1 MSSTRI
7 STNGQYQ
14 FSLNL
19 MLAKQRELARTYQ
32 QVSTGSKMVTGADDP
47 LGAGRSLQM
56 DRSLDRLDQYG
67 DNAKTVESR
76 LNQQE
81 SVLAQAGDLLTRVRT
96 LTIQANNAT
105 LSDQDRKS
113 IASEVG
119 SIHDQLVALA
129 NTDDGMG
136 RYLFG
141 GGQDANAPFSLSG
154 DSVAYNGDQNQRKV
168 EVSSGLQVDDTL
180 PGSEAFMRVRTGNG
194 TVDASADTGNAGTGV
209 LMDFGVT
216 NTATWDNAS
225 YDIVFTATD
234 TYEVRDSSGNV
245 LDTGSY
251 SDGDTLNYGG
261 VQMRLEGEPAA
272 GDQFHIGPAGTR
284 DVFSTLQD
292 LVTALGS
299 EANSP
304 EELAAQQNVLQTSL
318 RDIDSAQQ
326 HFIDARASGG
336 ASQGAIDDANV
347 LNESRTVATKTNLS
361 SIRDLDYS
369 EALSRY
375 SQQSTALEAAQRVF
389 AQFQQMSLFDL
400 I

>member
-1 MSSTRI
+1 MGITRV

-19 MLAKQRELARTYQ
+19 MLAKQRELAKTYQ
-32 QVSTGSKMVTGADDP
+32 QVSTGSKMVNGADDP
-47 LGAGRSLQM
+47 LGAGRSVQM

-67 DNAKTVESR
+67 ANAKTVESR

-81 SVLAQAGDLLTRVRT
+81 SVLAQAGDLLSRVRT
-96 LTIQANNAT
+96 LTIQANTAT

-113 IASEVG
+113 ISSEVG
-119 SIHDQLVALA
+119 SIHDQLMALA

-141 GGQDANAPFSLSG
+141 GSQDANAPFSLSG
-154 DSVAYNGDQNQRKV
+154 DSVVYNGDQNQRKV

-180 PGSEAFMRVRTGNG
+180 PGSEVFMRIRTGDG
-194 TVDASADTGNAGTGV
+194 SADAAADTDNTGTGV

-216 NTATWDNAS
+216 NTATWDKAS
-225 YDIVFTATD
+225 YDIVFTAPD
-234 TYEVRDSSGNV
+234 SYEVRDASGSV
-245 LDTGSY
+245 LETGSY
-251 SDGDTLNYGG
+251 SAGDTLEYGG
-261 VQMRLEGEPAA
+261 IQMRLEGTPAT

-284 DVFSTLQD
+284 DVFATLQE
-292 LVTALGS
+292 LIGALGS

-304 EELAAQQNVLQTSL
+304 EELAAQQNVLQASL
-318 RDIDSAQQ
+318 RDIGGAQQ

-336 ASQGAIDDANV
+336 AGQGAIENANA
-347 LNESRTVATKTNLS
+347 LNASRTVATQTNLS
-361 SIRDLDYS
+361 AIRDLDYA

-375 SQQSTALEAAQRVF
+375 SQQNTALEAAQRVF